1 MAYMWKK
8 KLLHNWII
16 PDSDPSAATK
26 EGTEP
31 YGNMEGCKPNMET
44 LHSDMYVK
52 QKNNDDIIMPPLTW
66 NLQLTSWRFL
76 LSYFASCSRQSWME
90 QCVSAV
96 GLKTESN
103 SKLSYVLLCS
113 SSLII
118 LTIHTCI
125 LCIV

>member
-52 QKNNDDIIMPPLTW
+52 QKNNDDIIMPPLT
-66 NLQLTSWRFL
+66 
-76 LSYFASCSRQSWME
+76 
-90 QCVSAV
+90 
-96 GLKTESN
+96 
-103 SKLSYVLLCS
+103 
-113 SSLII
+113 
-118 LTIHTCI
+118 
-125 LCIV
+125 

>member
-1 MAYMWKK
+1 MAYTWEK
-8 KLLHNWII
+8 KLLHNWMI

-76 LSYFASCSRQSWME
+76 LSYFASCSRQS
-90 QCVSAV
+90 
-96 GLKTESN
+96 
-103 SKLSYVLLCS
+103 
-113 SSLII
+113 
-118 LTIHTCI
+118 
-125 LCIV
+125 